1 MKAIIEALHQLKGE
15 RTVVGLRINGPAPS
29 KVKRLIVGGRTYDVL
44 GFGVERKA
52 GQLDLLVQESRQ
64 SGVARLAKDT
74 TVELE

>member
-15 RTVVGLRINGPAPS
+15 RTVVGLRISGPAPS
-29 KVKRLIVGGRTYDVL
+29 KVRRLIAGGRAYDVL

-52 GQLDLLVQESRQ
+52 GQLDLLVQDSPQ
-64 SGVARLAKDT
+64 SGGARLVKDT